1 MEKASILDA
10 INRLNSALSKVE
22 DFDVSSVNLSNR
34 VLDNRIITL
43 EGYVRFLE
51 REGIPKIKSIWES
64 VSDEE
69 LKVLE
74 GNLDDWSDLL

>member
-74 GNLDDWSDLL
+74 GNLDD